1 RLARFSFPP
10 QGSFGL
16 RFLSGGDLLE
26 MIHLLFFGLSTVDK
40 AGSVDGDG
48 GDSAVNE
55 GEKFGWWW
63 MVRLFGWPKVV
74 DGEVA
79 SAVLL
84 GGCSELWWVWW
95 RRTKVNSTVVEYGGS
110 RVSDGR
116 FGWLMDVWVR

>member
-1 RLARFSFPP
+1 MDADSEIQER
-10 QGSFGL
+10 
-16 RFLSGGDLLE
+16 GGPRIVFNSAVNANSRGWL
-26 MIHLLFFGLSTVDK
+26 
-40 AGSVDGDG
+40 GSVDGDG
-48 GDSAVNE
+48 GDSAVNA

-95 RRTKVNSTVVEYGGS
+95 RRTKVNSAVVECGGS